1 MSTEMETNGDEVN
14 SLTDSLSQGDAD
26 NFVQPPNGD
35 MADANGSG
43 RMAKQHS
50 LVDRYSTSQMWSGLT
65 RGYSGWFKQY
75 LFPIKYMGHVQCH
88 VRQDLTLSMLSVKL
102 LPKSFPVEWLTEVLG
117 SILSQGPFHC
127 GLEQVILP
135 QLLR

>member
-43 RMAKQHS
+43 PMAKQHS
-50 LVDRYSTSQMWSGLT
+50 LVDRYSMFQMLSRLAQGQ
-65 RGYSGWFKQY
+65 SDWFRQY
-75 LFPIKYMGHVQCH
+75 LFHIKYMC
-88 VRQDLTLSMLSVKL
+88 TMSC
-102 LPKSFPVEWLTEVLG
+102 ETG
-117 SILSQGPFHC
+117 SDMKRKAFVSHFL
-127 GLEQVILP
+127 
-135 QLLR
+135 